1 MSTTKNLYKCTACR
15 REKVCPATVSTIK
28 CPDCGSIM
36 MSEAVGVVTDD
47 QDMNWKQIIEDVY
60 TRRPELRNWP
70 SPVYLE
76 NVPDDAWKLG
86 G

>member
-1 MSTTKNLYKCTACR
+1 
-15 REKVCPATVSTIK
+15 
-28 CPDCGSIM
+28 M

-47 QDMNWKQIIEDVY
+47 QDMNWKQIIEEVY